1 MGLSSRWL
9 QEAVGGKDECGGSAQ
24 HPAPFLPFLSC
35 KNTSPNQALNS
46 APFPEPCQEAEEEE
60 EEGEGDRWP
69 EVCPRKV

>member
-24 HPAPFLPFLSC
+24 HPAPFLPFLSR
-35 KNTSPNQALNS
+35 KNTSPNQALKS
-46 APFPEPCQEAEEEE
+46 APFPEPRQEAEE

-69 EVCPRKV
+69 EVCPHKV